1 MPKNQDIGVKLSISV
16 PKELMD
22 WIQAKKT
29 EKLYRT
35 PQEVILEV
43 IRQEVLKERKGKE
56 QD

>member
-43 IRQEVLKERKGKE
+43 IRQEVLKERKEKE